1 MTIMTSIVETDPL
14 ADESRDY
21 ERISRAIAFIV
32 AARPAQPSLPELA
45 VHVGLSPFHLQRMF
59 KRWAGV
65 SPKQF
70 IGYLTLQHAKS
81 VMRQSAS
88 VLDTTYEVGLSG
100 PSRLH
105 DLFVVQAAM
114 TPGEYKAQGHSLK
127 IRYGYEATPFGTA
140 LILTTD
146 RGICGIDFVEDEHAA
161 LTAAR
166 QQWPLSQFVEDRASS
181 APVASHLVRA
191 STHSTPMPLLM
202 CGTNFQIQVWSA
214 LMRVPP
220 GAIVSYSDVAQAIG
234 KPTAQRAVGA
244 ALASNLIAYAIPCHR
259 VLRATGLFESFKW
272 SPWRRHALL
281 AWEAAH
287 LVEAGAHG
295 SAF

>member
-1 MTIMTSIVETDPL
+1 MTSFTEADPL

-21 ERISRAIAFIV
+21 ARIARAIEFIV
-32 AARPAQPSLPELA
+32 AARPTQPSLSDVA
-45 VHVGLSPFHLQRMF
+45 CYVGLSPFHLQRLF

-70 IGYLTLQHAKS
+70 MGYLTLEHAKS
-81 VMRQSAS
+81 VMRQSTS
-88 VLDTTYEVGLSG
+88 VLAATYEVGLSG

-127 IRYGYEATPFGTA
+127 IRYGFETTPFGTA

-146 RGICGIDFVEDEHAA
+146 RGICGIDFVENESAA
-161 LTAAR
+161 LSAAY
-166 QQWPLSQFVEDRASS
+166 QQWPLSQFVEDRTSS

-191 STHSTPMPLLM
+191 PTHPSPLPLLM

-214 LMRVPP
+214 LMRVPA
-220 GAIVSYSDVAQAIG
+220 GAIVSYGDLAKAVGQ
-234 KPTAQRAVGA
+234 PHAQRAVGT

-259 VLRATGLFESFKW
+259 VLRATGLFKSYKW
-272 SPWRRHALL
+272 SPVRRHALL
-281 AWEAAH
+281 GWEAAH
-287 LVEAGAHG
+287 PYGPNPEKPTI
-295 SAF
+295 